1 MLIHIKPAKAAV
13 PVRKP
18 NGEYLK
24 ADGEKIERSSFWV
37 RRLNDGDVVEVKAH
51 ATAKAAATTKA

>member
-1 MLIHIKPAKAAV
+1 MLINIKPAKPAV

-24 ADGEKIERSSFWV
+24 ADGEKVERSSFWV
-37 RRLNDGDVVEVKAH
+37 RRLNDGDVVELKV
-51 ATAKAAATTKA
+51 AKSAAINAKGA

>member
-1 MLIHIKPAKAAV
+1 MLINIKPAKPAV

-24 ADGEKIERSSFWV
+24 AEGEKVERSSFWV
-37 RRLNDGDVVEVKAH
+37 RRLNDGDVVETKV
-51 ATAKAAATTKA
+51 AKSAATNAKGA

>member
-1 MLIHIKPAKAAV
+1 MLINIKPAKPAV

-24 ADGEKIERSSFWV
+24 AEGEKVERSSFWV
-37 RRLNDGDVVEVKAH
+37 RRLNDGDVVELTSVKTA
-51 ATAKAAATTKA
+51 ATKAKAGA

>member
-24 ADGEKIERSSFWV
+24 ADGEKVERSSFWV
-37 RRLNDGDVVEVKAH
+37 RRLNDGDVVAIKA
-51 ATAKAAATTKA
+51 AKAATTKA

>member
-18 NGEYLK
+18 NGEYLN
-24 ADGEKIERSSFWV
+24 AEGEKVERSSFWV
-37 RRLNDGDVVEVKAH
+37 RRLNDGDVVAIKA
-51 ATAKAAATTKA
+51 AKAATTKAGA